1 MKKVLI
7 VLAIILSTGI
17 FTGCMEEDVTPA
29 DEQGTM
35 ERPSDNGL

>member
-7 VLAIILSTGI
+7 ILAIILSSGI
-17 FTGCMEEDVTPA
+17 FSGCMEEDVTPA
-29 DEQGTM
+29 DEHGTM

>member
-1 MKKVLI
+1 MKKAFI
-7 VLAIILSTGI
+7 VLAIILSSGF
-17 FTGCMEEDVTPA
+17 FTGCMEDDVTPA